1 MPAKSVAAAS
11 DVTAIIGT
19 IPPSGESG
27 TWTAGV
33 ISVTAHPHLVVGDA
47 PAISSASCTFS
58 FSGGGTDPVTLS
70 ASATVLQCDQA
81 SVLVDG
87 DKSAVSQYG
96 NQLVVSSTRKL
107 QTS

>member
-1 MPAKSVAAAS
+1 MPANSVAAAS
-11 DVTAIIGT
+11 DVTPIPGA

-27 TWTAGV
+27 TWKAGK
-33 ISVTAHPHLVVGDA
+33 ISVTSHPHLVVGDA
-47 PAISSASCTFS
+47 PAISSASCTFV
-58 FSGGGTDPVTLS
+58 FSGGGTDLVTLS
-70 ASATVLQCDQA
+70 ASATVLQCDQV

-87 DKSAVSQYG
+87 DTIASQYG